1 MPQFSF
7 GQIYSAKSILGV
19 LACAGL
25 FLISS
30 PKAISQTF
38 YGSIVGTV
46 SDSTGAIIPG
56 ASVTLTNLGTS
67 DKRTMVSTDSGSY
80 RFVIW
85 CRASIGSRWSRAASS
100 ASRESR
106 WLSRWKA
113 R

>member
-67 DKRTMVSTDSGSY
+67 DKRTMVSSWVCLGRGWHAKRHAVTN
-80 RFVIW
+80 
-85 CRASIGSRWSRAASS
+85 AP
-100 ASRESR
+100 
-106 WLSRWKA
+106 
-113 R
+113 